1 MGLTRWGMAKRMK
14 GDEVSLSGGLK
25 TTGYYAKASRPT
37 DAVRTGS
44 PSSHSLTGWDDVMEM
59 DGKSGFKS

>member
-25 TTGYYAKASRPT
+25 TTGYYAKASRPA
-37 DAVRTGS
+37 DEVGE
-44 PSSHSLTGWDDVMEM
+44 L
-59 DGKSGFKS
+59 